1 MSLDSVCD
9 GDYESAIIFMKIC
22 TGRIKIVKY
31 ERILA
36 YSSRHFNNSLANN
49 CCTVY

>member
-1 MSLDSVCD
+1 MFLDSVFD

-22 TGRIKIVKY
+22 TGRMKIVKY

-36 YSSRHFNNSLANN
+36 YSSRHFNNSIPNN
-49 CCTVY
+49 